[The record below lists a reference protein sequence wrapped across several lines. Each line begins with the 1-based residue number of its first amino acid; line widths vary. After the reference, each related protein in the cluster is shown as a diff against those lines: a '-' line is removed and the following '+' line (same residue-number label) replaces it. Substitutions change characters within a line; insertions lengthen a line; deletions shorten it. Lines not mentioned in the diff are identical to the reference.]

1 MSASHAVPHDNNTPY
16 WVTVNQAAEITNVHA
31 NTIRNW
37 ISQGLLPAHRIGERL
52 VRISKADLDALAT
65 PIVGGGQGWNR

>member
-1 MSASHAVPHDNNTPY
+1 MPNSQDGNTHN
-16 WVTVNQAAEITNVHA
+16 WVTINEAALITKTHS

-37 ISQGLLPAHRIGERL
+37 IAQGLLPAHRIGERL